1 MGYMVSDS
9 IIALEEALEDW
20 ADFLIE
26 KYQLSMKQKTDLA
39 RRHYRLMERV
49 YKEWDEF
56 RDSF

>member
-1 MGYMVSDS
+1 MVSDS